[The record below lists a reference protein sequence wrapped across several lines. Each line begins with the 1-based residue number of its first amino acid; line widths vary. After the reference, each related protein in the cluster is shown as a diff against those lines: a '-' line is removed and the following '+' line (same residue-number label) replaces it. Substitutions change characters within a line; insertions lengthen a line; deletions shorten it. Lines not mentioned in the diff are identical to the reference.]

1 MSIFL
6 AIYIIIVIL
15 FSWLFPRVLSN
26 ALGFL
31 ALLSYLLTLF
41 PSLLRKLFNIR
52 NNFFNNWLL
61 KNRRYIGVSSF
72 GFAVNHIVVSI
83 NITALVITVRDSR
96 ILSLPY
102 LPFRFCPRWISKTL

>member
-52 NNFFNNWLL
+52 NNLFNNWLL
-61 KNRRYIGVSSF
+61 KYRRYIGVSSF
-72 GFAVNHIVVSI
+72 GGSLVDRVISFSNHQKLL
-83 NITALVITVRDSR
+83 T
-96 ILSLPY
+96 
-102 LPFRFCPRWISKTL
+102 TLI